1 MATQGERKETW
12 WASHVARKLDYKDLQ
27 SFSGVLEK
35 TIQTFTYL
43 SIPVFENI
51 VPAMN
56 GKKKDYQ
63 LSRFASYL
71 AVLNADSKKETVNQ
85 AKYSIARKTGL
96 SIKTL
101 QELDRVGLREELSDA
116 NKWLN
121 SKAKKAGVTDFGA
134 FMNAGYMGMYRML
147 NRQMLEY
154 RKLSPQSNM
163 LDQIGKIEISANLLR
178 ISMTEKAIESQNIK
192 RQGPLEELHKQVGEH
207 VRQSIVQSL
216 RTYPENLPAE
226 KDIEQVK
233 RELNE
238 IYKKL
243 S

>member
-1 MATQGERKETW
+1 MATQGETKETW
-12 WASHVARKLDYKDLQ
+12 WASHIARKLDYKDLQ

-51 VPAMN
+51 IPAMN

-63 LSRFASYL
+63 LSRFASYI
-71 AVLNADSKKETVNQ
+71 AVLNADSKKESVNQ

-96 SIKTL
+96 SVKTL

-134 FMNAGYMGMYRML
+134 FMNGGYMGMYRML

-154 RKLSPQSNM
+154 RKLHQQSNM

-192 RQGPLEELHKQVGEH
+192 RQGPLEDLHKQVGEH

-216 RTYPENLPAE
+216 RTYPENLPVE

-233 RELNE
+233 RELQE

>member
-1 MATQGERKETW
+1 
-12 WASHVARKLDYKDLQ
+12 
-27 SFSGVLEK
+27 
-35 TIQTFTYL
+35 
-43 SIPVFENI
+43 
-51 VPAMN
+51 
-56 GKKKDYQ
+56 
-63 LSRFASYL
+63 
-71 AVLNADSKKETVNQ
+71 
-85 AKYSIARKTGL
+85 
-96 SIKTL
+96 
-101 QELDRVGLREELSDA
+101 
-116 NKWLN
+116 
-121 SKAKKAGVTDFGA
+121 
-134 FMNAGYMGMYRML
+134 MYRML

-163 LDQIGKIEISANLLR
+163 LDQIGKIEISAHLLR

-216 RTYPENLPAE
+216 RTYPENLPVE

>member
-1 MATQGERKETW
+1 MAAQGERKETW
-12 WASHVARKLDYKDLQ
+12 WASHIARKLDYKDLQ
-27 SFSGVLEK
+27 SFMGVLEK

-51 VPAMN
+51 IPAMN

-63 LSRFASYL
+63 LSRFASYI
-71 AVLNADSKKETVNQ
+71 AVLNADSKKESVNQ

-101 QELDRVGLREELSDA
+101 QELDRVGLREELSEA

-121 SKAKKAGVTDFGA
+121 SKAKKAGVSDFGA

-154 RKLSPQSNM
+154 RKLSQQSNM
-163 LDQIGKIEISANLLR
+163 LDQIGKIEISAHLLR
-178 ISMTEKAIESQNIK
+178 ISMTEKAIESRNIK

-216 RTYPENLPAE
+216 RTYPENLPVE

-233 RELNE
+233 RELSE

>member
-1 MATQGERKETW
+1 
-12 WASHVARKLDYKDLQ
+12 
-27 SFSGVLEK
+27 
-35 TIQTFTYL
+35 
-43 SIPVFENI
+43 
-51 VPAMN
+51 MN

-63 LSRFASYL
+63 LSRFASYI
-71 AVLNADSKKETVNQ
+71 AVLNADSKKESVNQ

-163 LDQIGKIEISANLLR
+163 LDQIGKIEISAHLLR

-216 RTYPENLPAE
+216 RTYPENLPVE